1 LRVQNGTCIVGVTC
15 ELAPEIFRRTTLKEI
30 TVASGLP
37 LEDVNITGYRLA
49 AQPFAL
55 LDGVQLETLEV
66 LATDCLGLSGSDYR
80 VFMDVKVTCG

>member
-1 LRVQNGTCIVGVTC
+1 VTC